1 MSKETQTPTVADATP
16 TFSFESEK
24 EYTFSMRSFRIRNNF
39 VFATVSIQS
48 NKLEILIG
56 ASSDYKFGDLLQAKQ
71 FGGSI
76 YATFKKM
83 ENINGVEYP
92 RFWDV
97 SIG

>member
-1 MSKETQTPTVADATP
+1 MSNTPKTTDAAVAAPTMSFVPET
-16 TFSFESEK
+16 
-24 EYTFSMRSFRIRNNF
+24 EYTFSMRSFRVRNNF
-39 VFATVSIQS
+39 TFATVSHKDS
-48 NKLEILIG
+48 KMEILIG
-56 ASSDYKFGDLLQAKQ
+56 QSSDYKFGDLLQAKQ

-83 ENINGVEYP
+83 ETINGVEYP